1 MISASSKQGG
11 WVLSRLGSFA
21 PQAER
26 LVSINAVL
34 NSLPVYAM
42 SAFKLPPSVIEEIDK
57 RRRAFLCTGED
68 VCSRA
73 RCLVAWDVVCS
84 PKELGGIG
92 VKNLKVQNEALLLKR
107 LFSLFSSESSWA
119 NWIWKEFD
127 GQSLLKSLPLG
138 QHWTSLQKFLP
149 ELQKLMTV
157 KIGNG
162 SRTSLWHDCW
172 LGILQLANLFPALY
186 SHTTD
191 CHATVKDVLSR
202 GLMIMFVPR
211 LSEAANAELHSLQ
224 AMVADLTLTNDN
236 DVWQNN
242 RSTSL
247 TTKEIYDAR
256 FPVQMPS
263 PNWKIIWN
271 CRAPLKVK
279 LFAWLLVRN
288 RLSTRMNLSKKK
300 IVQSASC
307 AICSSGDETANHL
320 FLTCP
325 FAINFWSKV
334 RIQPAIQDVQ
344 LFHRLSNSPLLPSK
358 HLHVFYI
365 LCFWALW
372 NHRHDVVFRG
382 QQPSLAA
389 CLHRAISEATLWAE
403 TLAVQDRHVID
414 VWKHLF
420 SSALQTLNLL

>member
-1 MISASSKQGG
+1 M
-11 WVLSRLGSFA
+11 
-21 PQAER
+21 
-26 LVSINAVL
+26 
-34 NSLPVYAM
+34 
-42 SAFKLPPSVIEEIDK
+42 
-57 RRRAFLCTGED
+57 
-68 VCSRA
+68 
-73 RCLVAWDVVCS
+73 VCS

-162 SRTSLWHDCW
+162 SRTSFWHDCW

-202 GLMIMFVPR
+202 GLMTMFVPR
-211 LSEAANAELHSLQ
+211 LSEAANVELHSLQ

-236 DVWQNN
+236 DVRQNN

-263 PNWKIIWN
+263 PNWKII
-271 CRAPLKVK
+271 
-279 LFAWLLVRN
+279 
-288 RLSTRMNLSKKK
+288 
-300 IVQSASC
+300 
-307 AICSSGDETANHL
+307 
-320 FLTCP
+320 
-325 FAINFWSKV
+325 
-334 RIQPAIQDVQ
+334 
-344 LFHRLSNSPLLPSK
+344 
-358 HLHVFYI
+358 
-365 LCFWALW
+365 
-372 NHRHDVVFRG
+372 
-382 QQPSLAA
+382 
-389 CLHRAISEATLWAE
+389 
-403 TLAVQDRHVID
+403 
-414 VWKHLF
+414 
-420 SSALQTLNLL
+420 

>member
-149 ELQKLMTV
+149 ELQKLTTV

-162 SRTSLWHDCW
+162 SRTSFWHDRW
-172 LGILQLANLFPALY
+172 LGILRLANLFPALY

-202 GLMIMFVPR
+202 DLMTMFVPR

-224 AMVADLTLTNDN
+224 AMVTDLTLTNDN
-236 DVWQNN
+236 DVRQNN

-263 PNWKIIWN
+263 PNWKII
-271 CRAPLKVK
+271 
-279 LFAWLLVRN
+279 
-288 RLSTRMNLSKKK
+288 
-300 IVQSASC
+300 
-307 AICSSGDETANHL
+307 
-320 FLTCP
+320 
-325 FAINFWSKV
+325 
-334 RIQPAIQDVQ
+334 
-344 LFHRLSNSPLLPSK
+344 
-358 HLHVFYI
+358 
-365 LCFWALW
+365 
-372 NHRHDVVFRG
+372 
-382 QQPSLAA
+382 
-389 CLHRAISEATLWAE
+389 
-403 TLAVQDRHVID
+403 
-414 VWKHLF
+414 
-420 SSALQTLNLL
+420 